1 MSKRPITALMAA
13 LALLAVAPAAS
24 FAQSP
29 TPTATAAQDDGTA
42 ADPPADASKEVK
54 AVYTDYSR
62 DGVIDVCDH
71 TRDVLQQTLDG
82 IEADFDRDF
91 PDFREAVKAGIQRH
105 DKGRCEEATATPT
118 ATATATAS
126 PEATATASPDDGA
139 LPPATDDGSGTP
151 DDGTLPPATDDG
163 STQPEDG
170 ALPPATDGAS
180 PTPVPT
186 PSRRAHRR
194 SRHAHAVTDACRR
207 HALQHGRAAGAGH
220 PGRARAVRRPD
231 PHHGGALGPLPADPP
246 RLQRGRLP
254 RQGHVGGLLRLAQ
267 VRPLSATPL
276 VSAPAGP
283 ASDLIELGHE
293 RLDGA
298 PLDLFELGLDPLP
311 DGALG
316 RRRCIPSTPR
326 RRGRRARSRPAW
338 CRSPACVEL
347 PAAARPGARADE
359 PGAPQRRQRRGGRAP
374 GSSRRSPRGSPS

>member
-13 LALLAVAPAAS
+13 LALLAVTPAAS

-54 AVYTDYSR
+54 AVYADYSR

-126 PEATATASPDDGA
+126 PEAIATASPDDGA

-170 ALPPATDGAS
+170 ALPPATEGAS

-186 PSRRAHRR
+186 PTVAPTVAPVTPTPSPTPVVVTR
-194 SRHAHAVTDACRR
+194 SSTDGLLVPGILVGL
-207 HALQHGRAAGAGH
+207 ALF
-220 PGRARAVRRPD
+220 
-231 PHHGGALGPLPADPP
+231 GALILTMA
-246 RLQRGRLP
+246 
-254 RQGHVGGLLRLAQ
+254 A
-267 VRPLSATPL
+267 LS
-276 VSAPAGP
+276 G
-283 ASDLIELGHE
+283 
-293 RLDGA
+293 
-298 PLDLFELGLDPLP
+298 
-311 DGALG
+311 
-316 RRRCIPSTPR
+316 
-326 RRGRRARSRPAW
+326 
-338 CRSPACVEL
+338 
-347 PAAARPGARADE
+347 
-359 PGAPQRRQRRGGRAP
+359 
-374 GSSRRSPRGSPS
+374 RSPRTRHAFSEAAYRAKGTWADFSDWLKIGR

>member
-126 PEATATASPDDGA
+126 PEATATASHDDGA

-170 ALPPATDGAS
+170 ALPPATEDAS

-186 PSRRAHRR
+186 PTVAPTVAPVTPTPSPTPVVVTR
-194 SRHAHAVTDACRR
+194 SSTDGLLVPGILVGL
-207 HALQHGRAAGAGH
+207 ALF
-220 PGRARAVRRPD
+220 
-231 PHHGGALGPLPADPP
+231 GALILTMA
-246 RLQRGRLP
+246 
-254 RQGHVGGLLRLAQ
+254 A
-267 VRPLSATPL
+267 LS
-276 VSAPAGP
+276 G
-283 ASDLIELGHE
+283 
-293 RLDGA
+293 
-298 PLDLFELGLDPLP
+298 
-311 DGALG
+311 
-316 RRRCIPSTPR
+316 
-326 RRGRRARSRPAW
+326 
-338 CRSPACVEL
+338 
-347 PAAARPGARADE
+347 
-359 PGAPQRRQRRGGRAP
+359 
-374 GSSRRSPRGSPS
+374 RSPRTRHAFSEAAYRAKGTWADFSDWLKIGR